1 MEIKKTGLFRQ
12 KVCKY
17 ATKNHLHKSP
27 KSKYTFFGYGN
38 KNNFIYFIDTKK
50 ITI

>member
-1 MEIKKTGLFRQ
+1 MKIKKTVFLQ
-12 KVCKY
+12 KVRKY